1 MTRTRVAVIG
11 VGHLGQHHA
20 RIFAAMPDVELVAV
34 VDTRPGRAEEIA
46 AKHGTTALTD
56 MSGLVGQVDAVTI
69 ATPTASH
76 VDVALPFVDAGA
88 AVLVEKPI
96 AISLGEADRLV
107 EAASARGT
115 VLAVGHTE
123 RFNPAVAVALPLV
136 SAPRFVEI
144 HRLGTFPERSLDIDV
159 VFDLMIHDLDLLLT
173 FVGSDVASVEAVG
186 VNVLTP
192 RVDIANAR
200 LRFAS
205 GCIANVTA
213 SRISRERVRKARF
226 FQKDSYVSIDYAAQ
240 EVEAYRLVTTS
251 TAARPSGA
259 SGRPELAEG
268 RGGLGNVEGQDGG
281 RPAIHGGAIEVAR
294 DEPLR
299 RELSDF
305 IDAVRRHRQPAV
317 TGRDGRA
324 ALALATRVAELL

>member
-1 MTRTRVAVIG
+1 MTKTRVAVIG

-20 RIFAAMPDVELVAV
+20 RLLSAMPEVELVAV
-34 VDTRPGRAEEIA
+34 MDTKPGRAEEIA
-46 AKHGTTALTD
+46 AKCGAAALTD
-56 MSGLVGQVDAVTI
+56 VAGLVGRVDAVTI

-76 VDVALPFVDAGA
+76 LEVALSFVEAGA

-96 AISLGEADRLV
+96 ALSLDEADRLV
-107 EAASARGT
+107 EAAATRGT

-123 RFNPAVAVALPLV
+123 RFNPALVAALPLV
-136 SAPRFVEI
+136 STPRFVEI
-144 HRLGTFPERSLDIDV
+144 HRLGTFPDRSLDIDV
-159 VFDLMIHDLDLLLT
+159 IFDLMIHDLDVLLSV
-173 FVGSDVASVEAVG
+173 VGSDVVSVEAVG
-186 VNVLTP
+186 VNVLTR

-200 LRFAS
+200 LRFAC

-213 SRISRERVRKARF
+213 SRISRDRVRKARF
-226 FQKDSYVSIDYAAQ
+226 FQRDSYVSIDYAAQ
-240 EVEAYRLVTTS
+240 EVEAYRIVASSASVARASTGSGGTGLVEGTTDD
-251 TAARPSGA
+251 RPMI
-259 SGRPELAEG
+259 
-268 RGGLGNVEGQDGG
+268 RGGAVE
-281 RPAIHGGAIEVAR
+281 VTR

-305 IDAVRRHRQPAV
+305 IEAVRTGREPSV